1 MLKKKTDVVTS
12 WLLYLI
18 QLYAFIL
25 SFWNFICIIVV
36 IAVLIDLNVVT
47 GPAETSIFHIG

>member
-25 SFWNFICIIVV
+25 SFWNFFRIIVV
-36 IAVLIDLNVVT
+36 MAVLIDLKVVT